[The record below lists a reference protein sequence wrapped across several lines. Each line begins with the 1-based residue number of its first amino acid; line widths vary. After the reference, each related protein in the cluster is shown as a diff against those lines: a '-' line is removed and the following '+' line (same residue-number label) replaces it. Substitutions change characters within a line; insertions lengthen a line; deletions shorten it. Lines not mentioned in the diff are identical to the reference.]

1 MNTFGQNIAAFRKNK
16 NLTQEKLAELIGIS
30 PQSISKWEND
40 VSMPDPALLPILAD
54 ILSTSID
61 SLFGIGTSANVSR
74 EQIPEKATD
83 DILHLIFSQFKN
95 DNADFEKYRRTIAEE
110 NGFSTALF
118 TDTNG
123 AVWANEHLAL
133 AFRKSPESF
142 RENLGAL
149 LDECRPV
156 IEIFSD
162 SNTVK
167 VLTTLL
173 ANTTPSSVSYIAAK
187 AGLSAEETASILEKL
202 DSVNLAMS
210 QEVNFDDT
218 SMKLWRV
225 SSTHKMLF
233 VYTMVIMA
241 KKIIDGDDYYCYC
254 GSALWCK

>member
-16 NLTQEKLAELIGIS
+16 NFTQEKLAELIGIS
-30 PQSISKWEND
+30 PQSVSKWEND

-74 EQIPEKATD
+74 EQIPEKVTD

-95 DNADFEKYRRTIAEE
+95 DHAVFEEYRRAIAEE

-123 AVWANEHLAL
+123 AVWANEDLAL

-142 RENLGAL
+142 RENLSEL
-149 LDECRPV
+149 LEDCRPV

-162 SNTVK
+162 ANTVTI
-167 VLTTLL
+167 LRTLL
-173 ANTTPSSVSYIAAK
+173 SNTTPSSVSYIAAK
-187 AGLSAEETASILEKL
+187 SALSAEETAAILEKL
-202 DSVNLAMS
+202 VAINLAMS
-210 QEVNFDDT
+210 QEVHFDDS

-233 VYTMVIMA
+233 VYTMIIMA
-241 KKIIDGDDYYCYC
+241 KKILDGDDYYCYC
-254 GSALWCK
+254 SSELWCK